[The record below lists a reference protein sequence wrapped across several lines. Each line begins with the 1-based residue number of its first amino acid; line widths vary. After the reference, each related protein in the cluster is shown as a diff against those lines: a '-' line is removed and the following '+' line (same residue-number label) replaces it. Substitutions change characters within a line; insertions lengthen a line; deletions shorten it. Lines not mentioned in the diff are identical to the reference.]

1 MRRTNCCGIV
11 AACVVLM
18 GSVAVAEQAKPPT
31 PLSLQQVLDLTM
43 KNQTDIITARN
54 NVTIAKGKSSEAL
67 AQYLPQLSIQ
77 NNAFVWGSGAVLNRS
92 TTGTAFNVSQSVFDG
107 GLREANNIK
116 ARYGIKQNSASLS
129 RTVQSVTFTVTKAY
143 YEALRS
149 KHLAEVAEANVKY
162 TEGLRQQIEE
172 QAKLGAAAKVD
183 VLPVE
188 AQLAN
193 AKVSQLSAQNAVR
206 TSSLQLQNT
215 MGLSP
220 TPGFD
225 IQDVQEPPE
234 MQMKP
239 IQNYVS
245 NALNARPDVL
255 QTKAGNGAA
264 RASLRAARIGL
275 YPRPV
280 ISAEYQ
286 KEIQGGFTSSSGQ
299 MVGGIVFNLFDGGAN
314 RAAFKEAQ
322 ASAANAA
329 QQEQQIVKDIQAQV
343 DEAYLNLNSA
353 KERLAASQV
362 GETAAQANYDA
373 QKDRY
378 NQGLA
383 TPLDMLNAE
392 VQLITAQ
399 SNTVQ
404 ARYDYYIAI
413 AQMDYSVGMQG
424 GFNAK

>member
-1 MRRTNCCGIV
+1 MGRMDCCAIV
-11 AACVVLM
+11 AACLALM
-18 GSVAVAEQAKPPT
+18 GSVAVAEEAKPPA

-54 NVTIAKGKSSEAL
+54 NVVIAKGKNSEAL
-67 AQYLPQLSIQ
+67 AEYLPQLSIQ
-77 NNAFVWGSGAVLNRS
+77 NNAFVWGTGAVLNRS

-116 ARYGIKQNSASLS
+116 TRYGVKQNTAGLS
-129 RTVQSVTFTVTKAY
+129 RTIQTVTFTVTKAY

-149 KHLAEVAEANVKY
+149 KHLAEVADANVKY
-162 TEGLRQQIEE
+162 TDGLRRQIEE

-193 AKVSQLSAQNAVR
+193 AKVSRLSAQNTVR
-206 TSSLQLQNT
+206 TTSLQLQNA

-225 IQDVQEPPE
+225 IQDVPEP
-234 MQMKP
+234 QAIDIKP
-239 IQNYVS
+239 LQNYVS
-245 NALNARPDVL
+245 SALTARPDIL
-255 QTKAGNGAA
+255 ESKAGSGAA
-264 RASLRAARIGL
+264 RASLRAARINL

-286 KEIQGGFTSSSGQ
+286 KEISGGFTSSSGQ
-299 MVGGIVFNLFDGGAN
+299 MVGGVVFNLFDGGAN
-314 RAAFKEAQ
+314 RAAYKEAQ
-322 ASAANAA
+322 ATKANAD
-329 QQEQQIVKDIQAQV
+329 QQERQMVKDIQADV
-343 DEAYLNLNSA
+343 EEAYLNLDNS

-362 GETAAQANYDA
+362 SETAAKANYDA
-373 QKDRY
+373 QTDRY
-378 NQGLA
+378 SQGLA

-413 AQMDYSVGMQG
+413 AQMNYSVGMQG